1 MRRGLILSSLDP
13 EAGGGGPSVGAG
25 PAVDETVTI
34 SRLELEE
41 LRARVANAAG
51 PSVPHDD
58 ARAEWTEAQK
68 TRDAEYAR
76 ELAVNERKA
85 ATMERAYKAAL
96 LDRELATALVGKPLV
111 PGAADQLI
119 RLWRDAFEVIDD
131 DGAIRVVS
139 REGRSV
145 EQAVADRLA
154 GSEFAHFCLPNSRGG
169 TGHRGQNRSATPA
182 TTPSAPRTLGEAVI
196 HQWRTSSARDQA
208 SPGSPGWGRRR

>member
-34 SRLELEE
+34 SRLELDE

-111 PGAADQLI
+111 PGAAD
-119 RLWRDAFEVIDD
+119 
-131 DGAIRVVS
+131 S
-139 REGRSV
+139 
-145 EQAVADRLA
+145 
-154 GSEFAHFCLPNSRGG
+154 
-169 TGHRGQNRSATPA
+169 
-182 TTPSAPRTLGEAVI
+182 
-196 HQWRTSSARDQA
+196 
-208 SPGSPGWGRRR
+208 